1 MTTETSPSLHEL
13 ERFVLDGI
21 PLARAMDLRIAAY
34 DGHSLSMTAPLAPNI
49 NDKGCAFGGSMAS
62 LMTLTGW
69 ALVEQQL
76 RERGHD
82 CDVFVGAST
91 VRYLN
96 PVWGDLRAEATLAKG
111 TSWETFF
118 STLASRGRAR
128 AEIECTIPG
137 VGAKPD
143 ASLSAR
149 FVAKRRD

>member
-1 MTTETSPSLHEL
+1 MSTEPHTSLVEL

-21 PLARAMDLRIAAY
+21 PLARAMNLRIAAY
-34 DGHSLSMTAPLAPNI
+34 DGQSLAMTAPLAPNI

-62 LMTLTGW
+62 LMTLTCW

-76 RERGHD
+76 RERGFD
-82 CDVFVGAST
+82 CDVFVGEST

-96 PVWGDLRAEATLAKG
+96 PVWDDLRAEATLAPG
-111 TSWETFF
+111 GSWDTFF
-118 STLASRGRAR
+118 VTLASRGRAR
-128 AEIECTIPG
+128 AEIECVIPG
-137 VGAKPD
+137 GGTKPD